1 MIGDAVAESI
11 RATHTRAGNVSGA
24 DAIEEAK
31 RGRASARQVQAHMP
45 PAVAAPLKQPPG
57 GPGQPAED
65 RPGG

>member
-31 RGRASARQVQAHMP
+31 RGRASARQFLANSHRQSP
-45 PAVAAPLKQPPG
+45 P
-57 GPGQPAED
+57 
-65 RPGG
+65 R